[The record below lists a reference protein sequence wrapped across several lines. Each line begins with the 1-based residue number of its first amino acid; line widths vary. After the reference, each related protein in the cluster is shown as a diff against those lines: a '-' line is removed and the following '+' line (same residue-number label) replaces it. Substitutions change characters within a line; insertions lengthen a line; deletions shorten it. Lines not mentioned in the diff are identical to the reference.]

1 MEFEEGARADV
12 VVRKEDQ
19 VEICEFGKLNAR
31 RTELREDLAEVEK
44 RLSELEDAEEAVM
57 LADESE
63 PGAFKL
69 KVGECFVESD
79 SSAAVAFVAAALE
92 ADRAT
97 RDKAAA
103 ELAVVAARQDVL
115 KAKLY
120 SRFGKSIN
128 LEDGEPKK

>member
-1 MEFEEGARADV
+1 MELEEGARADV

-19 VEICEFGKLNAR
+19 MEICEFGKLNAR
-31 RTELREDLAEVEK
+31 RTELRDDLAEAEK
-44 RLSELEDAEEAVM
+44 RLGELEDAEEAAM
-57 LADESE
+57 LADEGE

-69 KVGECFVESD
+69 RVGECFVESD
-79 SSAAVAFVAAALE
+79 CSTAVTFIAAALE
-92 ADRAT
+92 ADRAV

-103 ELAVVAARQDVL
+103 ELATVAARQDVL
-115 KAKLY
+115 KARLY